1 MKKRKLGIVLIF
13 IALCIGI
20 FFMINA
26 FSGKEEK
33 VINRKDDGITS
44 RETVP
49 PPTVNLIVT
58 PTPTKESAPDPA
70 VDESKEPLRIEI
82 NPAIL
87 KHMGVTTEEFAGQIR
102 IYANSCGWSSAE
114 EVNDLDEMFVNYAEK
129 TITVPCCFSMGR
141 KTEKFDC
148 IYHYEKKKYRFVPW

>member
-33 VINRKDDGITS
+33 VENRKADGVTS
-44 RETVP
+44 RETVSP
-49 PPTVNLIVT
+49 PAVSLTISPA
-58 PTPTKESAPDPA
+58 PAKESTPDPA

-87 KHMGVTTEEFAGQIR
+87 EHMGVTREEFASQIT

-114 EVNDLDEMFVNYAEK
+114 AVNDLDEMFVNYAEK
-129 TITVPCCFSMGR
+129 TITVPCRFSMG
-141 KTEKFDC
+141 KETEKFDC